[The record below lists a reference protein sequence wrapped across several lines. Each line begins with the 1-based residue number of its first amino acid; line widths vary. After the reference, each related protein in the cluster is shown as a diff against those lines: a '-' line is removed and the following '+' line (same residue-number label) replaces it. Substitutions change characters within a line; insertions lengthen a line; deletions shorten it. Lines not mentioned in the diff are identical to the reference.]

1 MNNQKQKPKHA
12 AKYEM
17 NLAEFPI
24 AVLSKR
30 IPSNKKTIEYSDWI
44 VGKNGE
50 RKQRDW
56 VVTAAAKWALPTGS
70 ALRTLFELMQVW
82 KENSLESKTIPIGSR
97 YNLLK
102 RMGARD
108 SKRDYQRI
116 ERDLNS
122 LVGITIQ
129 AKNAFWDREAQAYI
143 SKTFHLFEELSLYD
157 REIKGKESPVQQAF
171 PWAYIK
177 ASDIFHEAVKKGN
190 ILTIDSQFFRR
201 LSAPTEQRLALYLTK
216 MLKRQ
221 SVHKR
226 DIFKL
231 AEQLPI
237 YNKYPSD
244 IKKTLDKALKNLRE
258 KDFSLLEHYHY
269 EQSSDGRSENIV
281 FTKAKQAAKQKRAPE
296 DYKVQALVEDMLR
309 VLRDEKS
316 RVFYTKIAKLCPQ
329 DMIHRALSETKQDYS
344 DSSIRKNRGAI
355 FTDKIKIYAKQAGI
369 DLRLLPPKSDPL
381 SETEKEG
388 IKEMEKVFGGG
399 IKFGNK
405 YANKDKNGQV

>member
-1 MNNQKQKPKHA
+1 MKTSNQKQKPKRA

-30 IPSNKKTIEYSDWI
+30 VPSNKKTIEYSDWI

-50 RKQRDW
+50 RKRRDW

-82 KENSLESKTIPIGSR
+82 KENNLDSKIIPIGSR

-108 SKRDYQRI
+108 SKKDYQRV

-129 AKNAFWDREAQAYI
+129 AKNAFWDREAQAYV

-157 REIKGKESPVQQAF
+157 REIKGKEGRVQQVF

-221 SVHKR
+221 LVHKR

-244 IKKTLDKALKNLRE
+244 IKKTLDKALKSLKE
-258 KDFSLLEHYHY
+258 KGFFLLEHYHY

-281 FTKAKQAAKQKRAPE
+281 FTKTKQVAKQNRAPE
-296 DYKVQALVEDMLR
+296 DYKVRALVEDMLR

-344 DSSIRKNRGAI
+344 DTSIRKSRGAI
-355 FTDKIKIYAKQAGI
+355 FTEKIKRYAEGAGI
-369 DLRLLPPKSDPL
+369 DLGLSPSTKDPL
-381 SETEKEG
+381 TKVEKEG
-388 IKEMEKVFGGG
+388 IKETEKAFGGA
-399 IKFGNK
+399 IKFVGRR
-405 YANKDKNGQV
+405 KNGEV

>member
-1 MNNQKQKPKHA
+1 LIKKSKNLNMNKKPKLGKES

-30 IPSNKKTIEYSDWI
+30 IPSDKKTIEYSDWI
-44 VGKNGE
+44 IGKNGE

-70 ALRTLFELMQVW
+70 ALRTLFELMQLW
-82 KENSLESKTIPIGSR
+82 KENNLKSKIIPIGSR

-108 SKRDYQRI
+108 SKRDYKRV
-116 ERDLNS
+116 EKDLNS

-129 AKNAFWDREAQAYI
+129 AKNAFWDKEAQAYI

-157 REIKGKESPVQQAF
+157 REIKAKEGMIQQSLPF
-171 PWAYIK
+171 AYIK

-190 ILTIDSQFFRR
+190 ILTIGSEFFRR
-201 LSAPTEQRLALYLTK
+201 LTAPTEQRLALYLTK

-237 YNKYPSD
+237 YSKYASD
-244 IKKTLDKALKNLRE
+244 IKKTLDKALKGLIDKE
-258 KDFSLLEHYHY
+258 FSLLEKYYY
-269 EQSSDGRSENIV
+269 EKSANGKSENVV
-281 FTKAKQAAKQKRAPE
+281 FVKPKQRSKQDREPE
-296 DYKVQALVEDMLR
+296 DYKAQALVEDMLQ
-309 VLRDEKS
+309 VLGDKKS
-316 RVFYTKIAKLCPQ
+316 RSFYTKIAKACSQ
-329 DMIHRALSETKQDYS
+329 DMIYRALSETKQDYPGT
-344 DSSIRKNRGAI
+344 SIRKSKGAI
-355 FTDKIKIYAKQAGI
+355 FTEKIKRYAKETGI
-369 DLRLLPPKSDPL
+369 DLGL
-381 SETEKEG
+381 S
-388 IKEMEKVFGGG
+388 
-399 IKFGNK
+399 
-405 YANKDKNGQV
+405 

>member
-1 MNNQKQKPKHA
+1 MKINNQKQKPKHA

-50 RKQRDW
+50 RKQRNW

-82 KENSLESKTIPIGSR
+82 KENNLESKTIPIGSR

-108 SKRDYQRI
+108 SKGDYKRI
-116 ERDLNS
+116 EKDLNS

-129 AKNAFWDREAQAYI
+129 AKNAFWDKEAQAYV

-157 REIKGKESPVQQAF
+157 REIKTTEGMIQQSLPF
-171 PWAYIK
+171 SYIK

-190 ILTIDSQFFRR
+190 ILTIDSEFFRK

-221 SVHKR
+221 PIHKR

-237 YNKYPSD
+237 YNKYASD
-244 IKKTLDKALKNLRE
+244 IKKTLNKALKGLIDKN
-258 KDFSLLEHYHY
+258 FPLLEKYYY
-269 EQSSDGRSENIV
+269 EKSSNGKSENVV
-281 FTKAKQAAKQKRAPE
+281 FLKPKQRPKQDREPE
-296 DYKVQALVEDMLR
+296 DYKVQSLVEDMLNT
-309 VLRDEKS
+309 LRDEKS
-316 RVFYTKIAKLCPQ
+316 RAFYVKIAKLCPQ
-329 DMIHRALSETKQDYS
+329 DMIYRALSETKQDYS

-355 FTDKIKIYAKQAGI
+355 FTEKIKRYAKETGI
-369 DLRLLPPKSDPL
+369 NLGLLAPKRDSL
-381 SETEKEG
+381 TKTEKEG
-388 IKEMEKVFGGG
+388 IKEMEKVFGGAV
-399 IKFGNK
+399 KFVD
-405 YANKDKNGQV
+405 KDKNRDI

>member
-1 MNNQKQKPKHA
+1 MKINNQNQKRT

-82 KENSLESKTIPIGSR
+82 KENNLESKTIPIGSR

-108 SKRDYQRI
+108 SKRDYKRI
-116 ERDLNS
+116 EKDLNS

-129 AKNAFWDREAQAYI
+129 AKNAFWDKEAQAYI

-157 REIKGKESPVQQAF
+157 REIKAQEGMIQQSLPF
-171 PWAYIK
+171 AYIK
-177 ASDIFHEAVKKGN
+177 ASDIFHEAVKNGN
-190 ILTIDSQFFRR
+190 ILTIDSEFFRR
-201 LSAPTEQRLALYLTK
+201 LTAPTEQRLALYLTK

-221 SVHKR
+221 LFHKR

-231 AEQLPI
+231 AEQLPV
-237 YNKYPSD
+237 YSKYPSD
-244 IKKTLDKALKNLRE
+244 IKKTLNKALKGLID
-258 KDFSLLEHYHY
+258 KKFPLLEKYYY
-269 EQSSDGRSENIV
+269 EKSSDGKSQNII
-281 FTKAKQAAKQKRAPE
+281 FIKTKQKLKQNRELE
-296 DYKVQALVEDMLR
+296 DYKIQALVEDMLNL
-309 VLRDEKS
+309 LRDEKS
-316 RVFYTKIAKLCPQ
+316 RSFYVKIAKLCPQ
-329 DMIHRALSETKQDYS
+329 DMIYRALSETKQDYS
-344 DSSIRKNRGAI
+344 DSSIRKSRGAI
-355 FTDKIKIYAKQAGI
+355 FTEKIKRYAKEAGI
-369 DLRLLPPKSDPL
+369 DLGLLPPKRDP
-381 SETEKEG
+381 STKTEKEG
-388 IKEMEKVFGGG
+388 IEEREKVFGGAV
-399 IKFGNK
+399 KFID
-405 YANKDKNGQV
+405 KDKNRDV